1 MSLGSVIIF
10 DVLPYKKMLL
20 PMHNHQ
26 IAGER
31 RRRMDLDAHLT
42 SSARASSFYDQGF
55 GKAVFIDPA
64 KII

>member
-42 SSARASSFYDQGF
+42 FTRGAFMIKDLAKGFY
-55 GKAVFIDPA
+55 
-64 KII
+64 